1 MGTEDMY
8 DMVVSNGHWINA
20 IIVSIFHI
28 FNKQHNI
35 VQYHFLQVTLV
46 VYFFGTLSL
55 IFREEIKKCCKCCKV
70 CLDTV
75 ETVGKYQADKAAA
88 AAANS
93 DGK

>member
-1 MGTEDMY
+1 M
-8 DMVVSNGHWINA
+8 S
-20 IIVSIFHI
+20 F
-28 FNKQHNI
+28 KQHTI
-35 VQYHFLQVTLV
+35 VQYHFLQIILV

-88 AAANS
+88 AAAANN
-93 DGK
+93 DEK